1 VASLRLLLLKVLGLR
16 LYGCVLYNFFWDY
29 GKIKRELGQLDKRKG
44 RLSVVSAEEVQ
55 VRYEP
60 FKEVVIMDLDFFA
73 TPDEIARFASIIAGG
88 KAAGLYW
95 AEGVVFLYFPL
106 PASTETTS
114 KMLLEKGRVYWT
126 FLGYSLMPKYL
137 PIIET
142 REKMIVPVVD
152 MNSNPL
158 FKKVA
163 AWLKEK
169 K

>member
-1 VASLRLLLLKVLGLR
+1 MSGDEIL
-16 LYGCVLYNFFWDY
+16 
-29 GKIKRELGQLDKRKG
+29 
-44 RLSVVSAEEVQ
+44 

-60 FKEVVIMDLDFFA
+60 FKEVVIMDRNYFA

-95 AEGVVFLYFPL
+95 AEGVIFLYFPL
-106 PASTETTS
+106 PASTETTA

-126 FLGYSLMPKYL
+126 FLGYSFMPKYL

-142 REKMIVPVVD
+142 REKMIVPIVD
-152 MNSNPL
+152 MNSNAL

-163 AWLKEK
+163 AFLKEQK
-169 K
+169 